1 MTIAPNYANVSVT
14 QLGGGSAAW
23 TSPRDTPG
31 NRAAAAVV
39 ESVMGSPP
47 LYHRGG
53 GTIPALALLQSVIGM
68 PTTVFGWGL
77 GERIHAPNE
86 RLLASMYAK
95 GRVAWGLLLLS
106 LGNQA
111 GDGAQLRST
120 DGLQEAG
127 LGKDE
132 L

>member
-1 MTIAPNYANVSVT
+1 MTIAPSYANVSVT

-39 ESVMGSPP
+39 GSVMGSPP
-47 LYHRGG
+47 LYHRSG

-111 GDGAQLRST
+111 GDGAQLRAT
-120 DGLQEAG
+120 EEG

>member
-1 MTIAPNYANVSVT
+1 
-14 QLGGGSAAW
+14 
-23 TSPRDTPG
+23 
-31 NRAAAAVV
+31 
-39 ESVMGSPP
+39 MGSPP

-111 GDGAQLRST
+111 GDGAQLRAT
-120 DGLQEAG
+120 EEG

>member
-14 QLGGGSAAW
+14 RLGGGSAAW
-23 TSPRDTPG
+23 TSPRDTQG

-111 GDGAQLRST
+111 GDGAQLRAT
-120 DGLQEAG
+120 EEG